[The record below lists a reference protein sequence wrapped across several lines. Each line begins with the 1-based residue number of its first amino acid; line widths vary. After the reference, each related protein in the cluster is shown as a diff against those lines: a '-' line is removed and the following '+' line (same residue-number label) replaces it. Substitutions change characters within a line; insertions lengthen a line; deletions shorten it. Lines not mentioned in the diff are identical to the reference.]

1 MRPHLAAAEVAE
13 LHATVILCISS
24 SFTLALRMHA
34 ASPCITCCRRGI
46 ALVTGAMHQVCTPPP
61 LNEAPSPRLAGDQG
75 HCLSGLPALSL
86 CPALLQAE
94 LHVTSVHCISRAEPL
109 PFDVID
115 AARSEQE
122 VREAEAA
129 GESRVTVS
137 QDSRLNGRFVDLR
150 TPANQA
156 IFRVQSGVCQV
167 STGSQMPK
175 VAAMCK
181 AGHGAERLG
190 LRRPVRHLEQGSS
203 ATAGALTGLGLLLS
217 EVWQPARLHVHG
229 TQAAAA

>member
-1 MRPHLAAAEVAE
+1 MP
-13 LHATVILCISS
+13 TIL
-24 SFTLALRMHA
+24 
-34 ASPCITCCRRGI
+34 P
-46 ALVTGAMHQVCTPPP
+46 
-61 LNEAPSPRLAGDQG
+61 
-75 HCLSGLPALSL
+75 

-167 STGSQMPK
+167 SRGSSDRRRLLRCAEARAQ
-175 VAAMCK
+175 
-181 AGHGAERLG
+181 HSAERLG
-190 LRRPVRHLEQGSS
+190 L
-203 ATAGALTGLGLLLS
+203 
-217 EVWQPARLHVHG
+217 
-229 TQAAAA
+229 

>member
-1 MRPHLAAAEVAE
+1 M
-13 LHATVILCISS
+13 
-24 SFTLALRMHA
+24 
-34 ASPCITCCRRGI
+34 
-46 ALVTGAMHQVCTPPP
+46 
-61 LNEAPSPRLAGDQG
+61 
-75 HCLSGLPALSL
+75 
-86 CPALLQAE
+86 
-94 LHVTSVHCISRAEPL
+94 TSVHCISRAEPL

-167 STGSQMPK
+167 S
-175 VAAMCK
+175 
-181 AGHGAERLG
+181 R
-190 LRRPVRHLEQGSS
+190 GSS
-203 ATAGALTGLGLLLS
+203 LGPEGSCGLQRQPLNVVQSVSACRGLC
-217 EVWQPARLHVHG
+217 AN
-229 TQAAAA
+229 